1 MPIVPVFGGG
11 GGSSPTPP
19 PVVGRQWLDVP
30 TQTVKLA
37 PSATGNITLN
47 TPTNGVAPFRYA
59 VVPTF
64 LGTNATLT
72 VSGNV
77 LEIGNPGLLSTGL
90 ANSSPNGYR
99 VIVFDSEGNYGVGAL
114 IIWTE
119 TGANYTFAPVIEQV
133 VDWDEQSNGVVFAAR
148 TPVGTVTSYR
158 PSGDG
163 FSYPRPTTIPQEE
176 GERLMNTPPGGFL
189 VNFYMRD
196 LGSSTFQLVCLVLRR
211 KMNMDAPNG
220 SWLKSPDFI
229 SWPDV
234 AAIAPTIP
242 LGTSATAVSTVESN
256 SDNGKSYAMD
266 RIAYARTAG
275 LTPTTETCVVS
286 AGAAELSTYNTVSS
300 TRIVSLLLRPGSLV
314 TPANSQRE
322 ASMGRALAGM
332 LRVKARVT
340 LVGDYSFVEVML
352 GQTYVAT
359 SPSSIGLRFQGPAGT
374 AFTIAGQ
381 PAIKISANVGGTL
394 RQIGWYRRSVFAG
407 SDFIGIDVISLGGVN
422 YVTVYP
428 WNPSWTDFPAYDDDS
443 FNLSVDGCVGPT
455 PVLVNAANIL
465 TSSRYAGNLPTFNNG
480 NDVLNASINWG
491 VIGAVGQGN
500 NGSGGATLEMTK
512 VEYYWKTMN
521 LGAQE

>member
-11 GGSSPTPP
+11 GGSPSPPA
-19 PVVGRQWLDVP
+19 GRQWLDVP
-30 TQTVKLA
+30 TQAVKLA
-37 PSATGNITLN
+37 SSATGSITLN

-77 LEIGNPGLLSTGL
+77 LEISNPGILSTVL
-90 ANSSPNGYR
+90 ANSSTNAYR
-99 VIVFDSEGNYGVGAL
+99 VIVLDSEGNYGVGAL

-119 TGANYTFAPVIEQV
+119 VNVNYTFAPIIEQV
-133 VDWDEQSNGVVFAAR
+133 VEWDEQPNGVIFAAR
-148 TPVGTVTSYR
+148 TPAGLETAYR

-163 FSYPRPTTIPQEE
+163 FSYPRPVTTPQVE
-176 GERLMNTPPGGFL
+176 GERLMNTPPGGIL
-189 VNFYMRD
+189 VNFYQRD
-196 LGSSTFQLVCLVLRR
+196 FGSTFELVCLVLRR
-211 KMNMDAPNG
+211 KMDMDSPNG
-220 SWLKSPDFI
+220 SWLKSPDFL
-229 SWPDV
+229 SWPDI

-256 SDNGKSYAMD
+256 SGNGKSYAMD

-275 LTPTTETCVVS
+275 LTPTAETCVVS
-286 AGAAELSTYNTVSS
+286 GGAAELSTYNTASS
-300 TRIVSLLLRPGSLV
+300 TRIVSLLLRPGSLA
-314 TPANSQRE
+314 TTGNSQRE
-322 ASMGRALAGM
+322 GSMSRALGGM
-332 LRVKARVT
+332 LRIKARVT
-340 LVGDYSFVEVML
+340 LVGDYSFAEVML

-407 SDFIGIDVISLGGVN
+407 SDFIGIDIISLGGVN

-428 WNPSWTDFPAYDDDS
+428 WVSSWTDFPDYDDDS
-443 FNLSVDGCVGPT
+443 FNLSVDNCIGPI

-500 NGSGGATLEMTK
+500 SGSGGATLEMTK

>member
-1 MPIVPVFGGG
+1 MPITPVFGGG

-19 PVVGRQWLDVP
+19 PVGRQWLDLP
-30 TQTVKLA
+30 TQTVQLA

-59 VVPTF
+59 VVPTY
-64 LGTNATLT
+64 LGPNATLT

-77 LEIGNPGLLSTGL
+77 LEISNTAVLTTGL
-90 ANSSPNGYR
+90 TQGSSTAYR
-99 VIVFDSEGNYGVGAL
+99 VIVFDSAGNYGVGAL

-133 VDWDEQSNGVVFAAR
+133 VEWDEHPNGVVFAAR
-148 TPVGTVTSYR
+148 TPVGTTTLYR

-163 FSYPRPTTIPQEE
+163 FSYPRPVTTPQVE

-211 KMNMDAPNG
+211 KMNVDAPSG
-220 SWLKSPDFI
+220 SWLKSPDFL
-229 SWPDV
+229 SWPDI
-234 AAIAPTIP
+234 ATIAPTIP
-242 LGTSATAVSTVESN
+242 LSTVGTTTSTVESN

-266 RIAYARTAG
+266 RIVYARTAG
-275 LTPTTETCVVS
+275 LTPTAETCVIGS
-286 AGAAELSTYNTVSS
+286 GAAEISTYNTASS
-300 TRIVSLLLRPGSLV
+300 TRIVSLLLRPGSLA
-314 TPANSQRE
+314 TTGNSQRE
-322 ASMGRALAGM
+322 GSMSRALGGM
-332 LRVKARVT
+332 IRVKARVT
-340 LVGDYSFVEVML
+340 LAGDYSFAEVML
-352 GQTYVAT
+352 GQNYTST
-359 SPSSIGLRFQGPAGT
+359 SPSSIGLRFQGPSGSV
-374 AFTIAGQ
+374 FTIAGQ
-381 PAIKISANVGGTL
+381 PAIKISANIGGTL

-428 WNPSWTDFPAYDDDS
+428 WNPSWTDFPAYDDDI
-443 FNLSVDGCVGPT
+443 FNLSVDGCIGPV
-455 PVLVNAANIL
+455 PVLVNAAGIL
-465 TSSRYAGNLPTFNNG
+465 TSARYAGNLPVHYNS
-480 NDVLNASINWG
+480 NDVLNASIHWG

-500 NGSGGATLEMTK
+500 SGSGGATLEMTK